1 MTMLIATLRIATLTV
16 CLMLAACAGGKLP
29 GSDDTTSSI
38 SSFLPS
44 AFSTPSGQASS
55 DPPEGSAGDRVVKAR
70 AQCWA
75 KVEHEKNLRGID
87 QRVAYVDKCVAAQL
101 QS

>member
-1 MTMLIATLRIATLTV
+1 MIMRIATLLV

-29 GSDDTTSSI
+29 GGDTTSPI

-44 AFSTPSGQASS
+44 SLTSPNDEAAI
-55 DPPEGSAGDRVVKAR
+55 DPPAGSAPDRAQKAR
-70 AQCWA
+70 AQCWM
-75 KVEHEKNLRGID
+75 KVEHEKHLRGID
-87 QRVAYVDKCVAAQL
+87 QRIAYVDKCVAAQL

>member
-1 MTMLIATLRIATLTV
+1 MILRIATLLV
-16 CLMLAACAGGKLP
+16 CLMLAACAGGKTP
-29 GSDDTTSSI
+29 GSSDTTSSI

-44 AFSTPSGQASS
+44 SFSTPTL
-55 DPPEGSAGDRVVKAR
+55 DPPEGSSADDRTIKAR

-87 QRVAYVDKCVAAQL
+87 QRVGYVDRCVASQL
-101 QS
+101 QQ

>member
-1 MTMLIATLRIATLTV
+1 MILRIATLLV
-16 CLMLAACAGGKLP
+16 CLMLAACAGGKMP
-29 GSDDTTSSI
+29 GTSDTTSSI

-44 AFSTPSGQASS
+44 SFSTPAL
-55 DPPEGSAGDRVVKAR
+55 DPPEGSPADDRTVKTR

-87 QRVAYVDKCVAAQL
+87 QRVGYVDRCVAAQL
-101 QS
+101 QQ